1 MRHRKRTKK
10 FHRETGQR
18 RSFMRNLANDLIR
31 TGKIETTEARAKAI
45 RPYVERC
52 LTIAKRGDLAAKRLL
67 FSRLQSRSIV
77 KKLSDDLAPRYAEK
91 KGGYL
96 RITKSGKARKRDG
109 VRVAT
114 VEFV

>member
-1 MRHRKRTKK
+1 MRHRKKTKK

-18 RSFMRNLANDLIR
+18 RSFLRNLANDLIR

-52 LTIAKRGDLAAKRLL
+52 VTIAKKGDLASKRLL
-67 FSRLQSRSIV
+67 FSRLQNRSV
-77 KKLSDDLAPRYAEK
+77 VHKLADDLAPRYAER

-96 RITKSGKARKRDG
+96 KIMKTAKARKRDG
-109 VRVAT
+109 VQVT
-114 VEFV
+114 TIEFV